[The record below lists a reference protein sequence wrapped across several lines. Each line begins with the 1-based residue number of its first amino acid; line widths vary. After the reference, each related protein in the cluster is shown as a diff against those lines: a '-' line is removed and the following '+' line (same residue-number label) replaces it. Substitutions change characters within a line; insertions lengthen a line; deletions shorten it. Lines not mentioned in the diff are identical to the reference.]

1 MRISALLAILA
12 RCIDQHI
19 FEPTYI
25 LDEEDVIR
33 GLLMRLA
40 GTNSK
45 MESFCRGLLL
55 SIFPEEQARNAAKA
69 VERVVREVGWYIQD
83 LLPVSQYESFRS
95 GLEQVVEQA
104 RDAWHIMQRAKDKFE
119 PNFELSHYEDIQYQ
133 TLGFEEVDISAIEQ
147 NLTSASEGD
156 EEVLVIFPRVYLID
170 DAEPDP
176 ITPGVVLMKSQT
188 VQAAAEMERK
198 NSSSPTAGKAAPR
211 ARPNRSRKSIS
222 SNGGK

>member
-1 MRISALLAILA
+1 
-12 RCIDQHI
+12 
-19 FEPTYI
+19 
-25 LDEEDVIR
+25 
-33 GLLMRLA
+33 
-40 GTNSK
+40 

-104 RDAWHIMQRAKDKFE
+104 RDAWHIMQRARDKFE
-119 PNFELSHYEDIQYQ
+119 PNFELSRYEDIQYQ
-133 TLGFEEVDISAIEQ
+133 ALGFEEVDISAREQ

-156 EEVLVIFPRVYLID
+156 EELLVIFPRVYLID

-188 VQAAAEMERK
+188 VQAAEEMERK